1 MATDAAD
8 THTEPA
14 VDMRD
19 EEPTVAWHEA
29 MPAEQLAA
37 MPAVEL
43 PEVMLVVE
51 RLAVMPAG
59 QLAVDIVV
67 VRHVAASV
75 AAALAAVAVAV
86 APAAEAAADTGKLG
100 VSAA

>member
-51 RLAVMPAG
+51 RLA
-59 QLAVDIVV
+59 
-67 VRHVAASV
+67 ASV